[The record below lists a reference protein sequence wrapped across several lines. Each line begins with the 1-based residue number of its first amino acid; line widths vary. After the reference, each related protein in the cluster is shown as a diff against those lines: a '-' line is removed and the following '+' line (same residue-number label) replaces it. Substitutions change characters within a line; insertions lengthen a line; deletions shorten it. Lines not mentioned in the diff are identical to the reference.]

1 MNKIL
6 IIGLLLAVL
15 ASVVVIC
22 LGIGPTGVSYKY
34 LRGFCS
40 TTEETEAKIVY
51 EVRLPRILGAVL
63 VGLGLAV
70 AGAVL
75 QAILRNPLAEPYT
88 LGISG
93 GAVLGVA
100 LCMIVPFLSAASFSW
115 PIMAFI
121 GALVSVIIVY
131 VITSRHH
138 FSVSSLILSG
148 VVLSF
153 ICSSLVLL
161 IFSVSKPTEIQSV
174 LFFLM
179 GSFATIDYPIIKVIT
194 TPLIAGVLILV
205 FFSRDIDVLTLG
217 DEKASHLGISP
228 HRIRAFLFVITS
240 LITGCCVAVSGMV
253 GFVGLMIPH
262 IMRSIVG
269 PQSRGLFIASAL
281 SGAIFLVVSDTLA
294 RTVIAPAELPVGV
307 ITGIVGGVF
316 FIGMLINAK
325 NI

>member
-6 IIGLLLAVL
+6 VIGLLLVIL
-15 ASVVVIC
+15 VGVVIVC
-22 LGIGPTGVSYKY
+22 LGIGPAGVSYKY
-34 LRGFCS
+34 LGG
-40 TTEETEAKIVY
+40 TDNDTESKIIY
-51 EVRLPRILGAVL
+51 EVRLPRILGALL

-75 QAILRNPLAEPYT
+75 QAVLRNPLAEPYT

-100 LCMIVPFLSAASFSW
+100 ICLVVPFLAAAMFSL
-115 PIMAFI
+115 PIMAFL
-121 GALVSVIIVY
+121 GALASVAMVY
-131 VITSRHH
+131 LITSRHR
-138 FSVSSLILSG
+138 FSASSLILAG

-153 ICSSLVLL
+153 ICFALVLF

-179 GSFATIDYPIIKVIT
+179 GSFATMDYLIIKI
-194 TPLIAGVLILV
+194 IAGPLLAGVVILV

-217 DEKASHLGISP
+217 DEKASYLGIAP
-228 HRIRAFLFVITS
+228 HRVRAFLFIITS
-240 LITGCCVAVSGMV
+240 LITGCCVAVAGMV
-253 GFVGLMIPH
+253 GFVGLMMPH
-262 IMRSIVG
+262 IMRTLVG
-269 PQSRGLFIASAL
+269 PRSRDLFIASAL
-281 SGAIFLVVSDTLA
+281 SGAIFLIISDTLA
-294 RTVIAPAELPVGV
+294 RTIIAPSEVPVGV

>member
-1 MNKIL
+1 MNRIL
-6 IIGLLLAVL
+6 IIILLFILLV
-15 ASVVVIC
+15 STVIIC

-34 LRGFCS
+34 LTG
-40 TTEETEAKIVY
+40 TDNETELKIIY
-51 EVRLPRILGAVL
+51 EVRLPRILGALL

-70 AGAVL
+70 AGSVL

-100 LCMIVPFLSAASFSW
+100 LCLIVPFLSAARFSL
-115 PIMAFI
+115 PVMSFI

-131 VITSRHH
+131 IITSRHR

-148 VVLSF
+148 VILSF

-161 IFSVSKPTEIQSV
+161 IFSVSKPTAIQSV
-174 LFFLM
+174 IFFLM
-179 GSFATIDYPIIKVIT
+179 GSFATIDYPIIKMIT
-194 TPLIAGVLILV
+194 LPLLAGVLMLI

-228 HRIRAFLFVITS
+228 HRLRAFLFVITS
-240 LITGCCVAVSGMV
+240 LITGCCVAVSGMI
-253 GFVGLMIPH
+253 GFVGLMMPH

-269 PQSRGLFIASAL
+269 PKSRNLFVSSAL

-316 FIGMLINAK
+316 FIGIIIYN
-325 NI
+325 NRI

>member
-1 MNKIL
+1 MKKALVIIL
-6 IIGLLLAVL
+6 LVILLITT
-15 ASVVVIC
+15 VIVC
-22 LGIGPTGVSYKY
+22 LGIGPTGISYKY
-34 LRGFCS
+34 LSG
-40 TTEETEAKIVY
+40 TDNDTESKIIY
-51 EVRLPRILGAVL
+51 EVRLPRILGALL
-63 VGLGLAV
+63 VGLGLAM
-70 AGAVL
+70 AGSVL

-100 LCMIVPFLSAASFSW
+100 LCLVVPFLSAVKFSL
-115 PIMAFI
+115 PLMAFL
-121 GALVSVIIVY
+121 GALASVVLVY
-131 VITSRHH
+131 LITSRHH
-138 FSVSSLILSG
+138 FSASSLILSG

-153 ICSSLVLL
+153 ICSSIVLL
-161 IFSVSKPTEIQSV
+161 IFSISKPTEIQST

-179 GSFATIDYPIIKVIT
+179 GSFATIDYPIIKIIAS
-194 TPLIAGVLILV
+194 PLIAGALVLV

-217 DEKASHLGISP
+217 DEKASHLGIAP
-228 HRIRAFLFVITS
+228 HRLRAFLFIVTS

-294 RTVIAPAELPVGV
+294 RSVIAPVELPVGV

-316 FIGMLINAK
+316 FIGLLINAK
-325 NI
+325 SI